1 LQVSSLIFIGLGNIK
16 TLSFGEIIMS
26 NSQLEIAIEAAWDN
40 RDEISSNTVGEA
52 RDAIEAT
59 LDALDSG
66 KLRVAEPQDSGQW
79 HVNQW
84 AKKAVLLG
92 FRIQDMEIQE
102 GGPQGGTWWDKVDS
116 KFKGWGASD
125 FQSAGFRAVP
135 NCIVR
140 KSAYIAPGAV
150 LMPSFVNLGAHVGE
164 GTMVDTWA
172 TVGSCAQIGANVHL
186 SGGVGIG
193 GVLEPMQAGPTIIE
207 DNCFIGARSE
217 VVEGC
222 IVREGSVLGMGVFIG
237 QSTKIFD
244 RESGEITYGEVPS
257 GSVVVAGS
265 LPSKGVNLYCAVIVK
280 KVDAKTRSKTSIN
293 ELLRD

>member
-1 LQVSSLIFIGLGNIK
+1 
-16 TLSFGEIIMS
+16 MS
-26 NSQLEIAIEAAWDN
+26 NAQLETAIESAWDA
-40 RDEISSNTVGEA
+40 RDTITPDTKGET

-59 LDALDSG
+59 LAALDSG
-66 KLRVAEPQDSGQW
+66 KLRVAERQENGDW

-92 FRIQDMEIQE
+92 FRIQDMEEQS
-102 GGPQGGTWWDKVDS
+102 GGPQGSNWWDKVDS
-116 KFKGWGASD
+116 KFKGWGPAD
-125 FQSAGFRAVP
+125 WNAAGFRAVP
-135 NCIVR
+135 GSIVR

-150 LMPSFVNLGAHVGE
+150 LMPSFVNLGANVGE

-172 TVGSCAQIGANVHL
+172 SVGSCAQIGKNVHL

-222 IVREGSVLGMGVFIG
+222 IVREGSVLGMGVYIG
-237 QSTKIFD
+237 QSTKIVD
-244 RESGEITYGEVPS
+244 RETGEVMYGEVPS

-265 LPSKGVNLYCAVIVK
+265 MPSKNNVSLYCVVIVK
-280 KVDAKTRSKTSIN
+280 RVDEKTRSKTSIN

>member
-1 LQVSSLIFIGLGNIK
+1 
-16 TLSFGEIIMS
+16 MS
-26 NSQLEIAIEAAWDN
+26 NTELEEAIETAWID
-40 RDEISSNTVGEA
+40 RDSISPKTKGDT
-52 RDAIEAT
+52 RDAIEQT
-59 LDALDSG
+59 LNALDSG
-66 KLRVAEPQDSGQW
+66 SLRVAERKSTGEW

-92 FRIQDMEIQE
+92 FRLQDMAEQS
-102 GGPQGGTWWDKVDS
+102 GGPQGSNWWDKVDS
-116 KFKGWGASD
+116 KFKGWGESEWRKAN
-125 FQSAGFRAVP
+125 FRAVP

-140 KSAYIAPGAV
+140 KSAYIANGV
-150 LMPSFVNLGAHVGE
+150 ILMPSFVNLGAYVDT

-172 TVGSCAQIGANVHL
+172 TVGSCAQIGKDVHL

-222 IVREGSVLGMGVFIG
+222 IIREGSVLGMGVFIG
-237 QSTKIFD
+237 QSTKILD
-244 RESGEITYGEVPS
+244 RETGIITYGEVPA
-257 GSVVVAGS
+257 GSVVVSGS
-265 LPSKGVNLYCAVIVK
+265 LPSKNGVNLYCAVIVK
-280 KVDAKTRSKTSIN
+280 KVDSQTRSKTSIN